1 MLKARGKMGFFN
13 KVASFLSATPRDM
26 ETLGIY
32 VRCDKCGEAIGTRI
46 HLRHDLSPLYD
57 EGGQGTTYL
66 VRKTLVGSKRCF
78 QPIEVELT
86 FDANRKVIAR
96 EITGGQFIT
105 EEEYEAEA

>member
-1 MLKARGKMGFFN
+1 MGFFK

-26 ETLGIY
+26 ETVGIY
-32 VRCDKCGEAIGTRI
+32 VRCDKCGEALRTRI
-46 HLRHDLSPLYD
+46 HLRNAPSPLYG
-57 EGGQGTTYL
+57 EGGQGAAYF

-105 EEEYEAEA
+105 EKEYEAET

>member
-1 MLKARGKMGFFN
+1 MGFFK
-13 KVASFLSATPRDM
+13 KVASFLSASPTEM
-26 ETLGIY
+26 ETLGLY
-32 VRCDKCGEAIGTRI
+32 VRCNKCGEALGTRI
-46 HLRHDLSPLYD
+46 HLRNDLSPVYGG
-57 EGGQGTTYL
+57 GGQGGAYFL
-66 VRKTLVGSKRCF
+66 RKTLMGSKRCF

>member
-1 MLKARGKMGFFN
+1 MGFFK
-13 KVASFLSATPRDM
+13 KVASLLSATPTDM

-46 HLRHDLSPLYD
+46 HLRHDLSPVYG
-57 EGGQGTTYL
+57 EGEQGGVYF

-86 FDANRKVIAR
+86 FDANRKVVAR

>member
-1 MLKARGKMGFFN
+1 MGFF
-13 KVASFLSATPRDM
+13 KEVTSFLSSTPTGM
-26 ETLGIY
+26 ETLGLC
-32 VRCDKCGEAIGTRI
+32 VRCDKCGEALRTRI

-57 EGGQGTTYL
+57 EGRQGATYF

-78 QPIEVELT
+78 QPIQVELT

>member
-1 MLKARGKMGFFN
+1 MGFFK
-13 KVASFLSATPRDM
+13 KVASFLSATPTEM
-26 ETLGIY
+26 ETLGLY
-32 VRCDKCGEAIGTRI
+32 VRCDKCGEALGTRI
-46 HLRHDLSPLYD
+46 HLRNDLSPVYG
-57 EGGQGTTYL
+57 EGGQGGAYFI
-66 VRKTLVGSKRCF
+66 RKTLMGSKRCF

>member
-1 MLKARGKMGFFN
+1 MGFFK
-13 KVASFLSATPRDM
+13 KVASFLSATPTEM
-26 ETLGIY
+26 ETLGLY
-32 VRCDKCGEAIGTRI
+32 VRCDRCGEAIGTRI
-46 HLRHDLSPLYD
+46 HLHHDLSSLYD
-57 EGGQGTTYL
+57 EGGQGGAYF

-105 EEEYEAEA
+105 EEEYQAEA

>member
-1 MLKARGKMGFFN
+1 MGFF
-13 KVASFLSATPRDM
+13 KKMASFLSATPRGM
-26 ETLGIY
+26 ETLGLY
-32 VRCDKCGEAIGTRI
+32 VRCDKCGEALGARI
-46 HLRHDLSPLYD
+46 HLRHDLSPLYG
-57 EGGQGTTYL
+57 EGGQDAAYL

>member
-1 MLKARGKMGFFN
+1 MNFFK
-13 KVASFLSATPRDM
+13 KVASFLSATPTEM
-26 ETLGIY
+26 ETLGLY

-57 EGGQGTTYL
+57 EGGQSAACF

-78 QPIEVELT
+78 QPIEVKLT

>member
-1 MLKARGKMGFFN
+1 MGFFE
-13 KVASFLSATPRDM
+13 KVVSFFSATPTDM
-26 ETLGIY
+26 ETLGLY

-46 HLRHDLSPLYD
+46 HLRHDVSPRY
-57 EGGQGTTYL
+57 GKSGQGAAYF

-86 FDANRKVIAR
+86 FDADRKVIAR

-105 EEEYEAEA
+105 EEEYEAEER

>member
-1 MLKARGKMGFFN
+1 MGFFK
-13 KVASFLSATPRDM
+13 KVASFLSSTPRDM

-46 HLRHDLSPLYD
+46 HLRHDLSPVYG
-57 EGGQGTTYL
+57 EGRQGATYF
-66 VRKTLVGSKRCF
+66 VRKTLVGSRRCF

-86 FDANRKVIAR
+86 FDADRKVIAR

>member
-1 MLKARGKMGFFN
+1 MGLFK
-13 KVASFLSATPRDM
+13 KVASFLSSTPRDL

-46 HLRHDLSPLYD
+46 HLRHDLSPIYG
-57 EGGQGTTYL
+57 EGEQGAAYL

-78 QPIEVELT
+78 QPVEVKLT
-86 FDANRKVIAR
+86 FDAERRVIAR

-105 EEEYEAEA
+105 EEEYGAEA

>member
-1 MLKARGKMGFFN
+1 MGFFE
-13 KVASFLSATPRDM
+13 KVASLLSATPTDM

-32 VRCDKCGEAIGTRI
+32 VRCEKCGEALGTRI
-46 HLRHDLSPLYD
+46 HLRHDLSPVY
-57 EGGQGTTYL
+57 GQQGTTYFT
-66 VRKTLVGSKRCF
+66 RKTLV
-78 QPIEVELT
+78 VT

>member
-1 MLKARGKMGFFN
+1 MGFF
-13 KVASFLSATPRDM
+13 KKMASFLSATPRDI
-26 ETLGIY
+26 ETLGLY
-32 VRCDKCGEAIGTRI
+32 VRCDKCGEALGTRI
-46 HLRHDLSPLYD
+46 HLRHDLSPLYGED
-57 EGGQGTTYL
+57 GQGAAYL